1 MKILIVDDTPSKVSE
16 VRAILVET
24 EAGCSIDV
32 ANTGLAARERLA
44 ATQYDLLIL
53 DIKLPMRDGDEPD
66 RKGGMTLLTEITL
79 SSRFLRPSHV
89 IALTGF
95 SDLRS
100 EFHAKFNDGH
110 WTIDTYEPSE
120 FGWRDRLTAKTE
132 YITRALSQA
141 GRTYETDLCVVTA
154 LASPELDAVRAMQ
167 SWHFGSPE
175 ALDQVSFLYR
185 GHFSSNNR
193 IFSVAA
199 AAAPRM
205 GMVAAAT
212 LTQKMIQR
220 VRPRLI
226 AMTGICAGVRDACQL
241 GDVLIADPSWDWQM
255 GKYMKETFEVAPDQI
270 PAPLEISQ
278 RMKILRKD
286 RKLLIDLSE
295 AFDGEKPN
303 QIPNIDVGPIAS
315 GSAVLADQDTAETI
329 RKQHRKLLGV
339 DMELYGVASAA
350 RDSGLPKPLAFGLKS
365 VCDFADHLKNDKY
378 QKYCSYM
385 SAEVLRVFMERYIH
399 ELIPTTAHQFVGA

>member
-1 MKILIVDDTPSKVSE
+1 VQTILSRVSN
-16 VRAILVET
+16 
-24 EAGCSIDV
+24 GSCSIEV
-32 ANTGLAARERLA
+32 ARTGLAARECLSQ
-44 ATQYDLLIL
+44 TQYDLLIL
-53 DIKLPMRDGDEPD
+53 DIKLPLREGEEPD

-79 SSRFLRPSHV
+79 SGRFFRPAHV

-95 SDLRS
+95 SELRA
-100 EFHAKFNDGH
+100 EFDMRFNDGH
-110 WTIDTYEPSE
+110 WTIDTYEPGE
-120 FGWRDRLTAKTE
+120 VGWRDRLAAKAE
-132 YITRALSQA
+132 YIAHALDQA
-141 GRTYETDLCVVTA
+141 GQAYETDLCVVTA
-154 LASPELDAVRAMQ
+154 LATPELDAVRAIE
-167 SWHFGSPE
+167 SWKFGAAES
-175 ALDQVSFLYR
+175 LDQVSYMYR
-185 GHFSSNNR
+185 GEFTAGNR
-193 IFSVAA
+193 TFSVTA

-212 LTQKMIQR
+212 LTQKMIHR

-226 AMTGICAGVRDACQL
+226 AMTGICAGVRDACHL
-241 GDVLIADPSWDWQM
+241 GDVLVADPSWDWQM
-255 GKYMKETFEVAPDQI
+255 GKYLKETFEVAPDQI

-278 RMKILRKD
+278 RMNILRKD
-286 RKLLIDLSE
+286 RAMLIDLSE
-295 AFDGEKPN
+295 RYKGDKPN

-350 RDSGLPKPLAFGLKS
+350 RDAGLPKPLSFGLKS

-385 SAEVLRVFMERYIH
+385 SAQVLSVLMERYAH
-399 ELIPTTAHQFVGA
+399 ELIPMSKR